1 MVLVITDGFNCVLIC
16 VFRTGQGVAAFV
28 VPPLTVRRKVVVGL
42 VISAELLTRVVGE
55 KLGCGSVA
63 DGQVTVPRTA
73 GVQSVVVPS
82 QFGRR

>member
-1 MVLVITDGFNCVLIC
+1 LVITDGFNAVLVV
-16 VFRTGQGVAAFV
+16 VFTTGQGFAGFV
-28 VPPLTVRRKVVVGL
+28 VPPLTVRGKVVVGL
-42 VISAELLTRVVGE
+42 VISVEFLTRVVGE

-73 GVQSVVVPS
+73 GVHSVVVPS